1 MKTARL
7 FVIVCCLLTAFTIV
21 TYAAERFQMEQTA
34 LQPDHDLHSYGT
46 FVLQCVWGVL
56 LLVGAIIW
64 SWMENRQADM
74 YIARFGQ
81 KTFLVHRK
89 NLQNFYPIAIA
100 LALLEMRK
108 SVSTLYEESR
118 RPDESDEGKVFH
130 GNFIQNSADE
140 FSSSTPNSVA

>member
-7 FVIVCCLLTAFTIV
+7 FVIVCCLLVAFTIV

-34 LQPDHDLHSYGT
+34 LQRDHALRSYGK
-46 FVLQCVWGVL
+46 FVLQCAWGLVL
-56 LLVGAIIW
+56 LVAAIVW

-74 YIARFGQ
+74 CIARFGQ

-89 NLQNFYPIAIA
+89 NLQHFYPIAIA

-108 SVSTLYEESR
+108 SVSTICGESR

-140 FSSSTPNSVA
+140 FSSSTPNFVA